1 MRVSL
6 VYPSVLAL
14 PPGIA
19 LGVGTYVLT
28 ASAVLGFA
36 AGIAAGLGLFL
47 LILVGTEFGSTD
59 REPQPDRE

>member
-6 VYPSVLAL
+6 VYPSLLAL

-19 LGVGTYVLT
+19 FGVGTYVLT
-28 ASAVLGFA
+28 ASAVLGVL
-36 AGIAAGLGLFL
+36 AGVGVGLGLFV

-59 REPQPDRE
+59 REPQPGRK

>member
-6 VYPSVLAL
+6 VYPLLLAL

-19 LGVGTYVLT
+19 LGVGTVVLT
-28 ASAVLGFA
+28 GSTGTGLT
-36 AGIAAGLGLFL
+36 AGVSVSLGLFL

-59 REPQPDRE
+59 REPQPGRE

>member
-6 VYPSVLAL
+6 VYPLLLAL

-28 ASAVLGFA
+28 ASAVLGVL
-36 AGIAAGLGLFL
+36 AGVSVGLGLVA

-59 REPQPDRE
+59 RGPQPGGK